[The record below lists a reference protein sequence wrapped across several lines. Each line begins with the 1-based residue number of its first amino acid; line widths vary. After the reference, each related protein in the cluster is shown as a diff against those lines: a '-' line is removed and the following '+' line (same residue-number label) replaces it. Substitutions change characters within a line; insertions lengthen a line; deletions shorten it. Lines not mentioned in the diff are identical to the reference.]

1 MMTKSQA
8 ITIQALLMDQLIT
21 QDPNNIVSD
30 MGEEKVVLSIENG
43 KYYNLGAMGS
53 RIWDLIEEP
62 VTIQHVVE
70 ALLKEYEVSREV
82 CEEQVLSFL
91 SHLVEERLIQ
101 MKD

>member
-8 ITIQALLMDQLIT
+8 ITIQALLMEQLIT

-53 RIWDLIEEP
+53 QIWDLIQEP

-70 ALLKEYEVSREV
+70 ALLKEYEVSKEV

>member
-70 ALLKEYEVSREV
+70 SLLKEYEVSREV

>member
-1 MMTKSQA
+1 ME
-8 ITIQALLMDQLIT
+8 QLIT

-53 RIWDLIEEP
+53 QIWDLIQEP

-70 ALLKEYEVSREV
+70 ALLKEYEVSKEV

>member
-1 MMTKSQA
+1 MTKSQA
-8 ITIQALLMDQLIT
+8 ITIQALLMEQLIT

-53 RIWDLIEEP
+53 QIWDLIQEP

-70 ALLKEYEVSREV
+70 ALLKEYEVSKEV